1 MIPLKKK
8 AMQVTDSIKMRIIFL
23 ILPVLCLLGEVH
35 RNERKNNHAI
45 YVENISKVA
54 KALRST
60 SDITKLYECPQCTN
74 PRAIPAICSFFW
86 SSAVTK
92 RFDFFTFSELF

>member
-35 RNERKNNHAI
+35 RNERKKIDPFMDFDQKYKFLH
-45 YVENISKVA
+45 
-54 KALRST
+54 RS
-60 SDITKLYECPQCTN
+60 E
-74 PRAIPAICSFFW
+74 
-86 SSAVTK
+86 
-92 RFDFFTFSELF
+92 